1 MSEAT
6 SKTVLVGFFQRFCS
20 IWPIRH
26 SSLFNF
32 SRVFFSCFQVFKIS
46 RWRVCVLSVLK
57 VVYLL
62 WVDLLAS
69 STVLQLPLPTASFII
84 CSANSAPSFSFARYI
99 SRLIRFWCPRIR
111 LCETLFSPFRHRSM
125 SKRLKWKRVVVIRIM
140 EDKCCGERCVR
151 NLFMS
156 CLSFWLLL

>member
-1 MSEAT
+1 MKRHRRQFWLDFFNVS
-6 SKTVLVGFFQRFCS
+6 VLYDLYGT
-20 IWPIRH
+20 PL
-26 SSLFNF
+26 SLIFL
-32 SRVFFSCFQVFKIS
+32 VCFFSCFQVFKIS